1 MVAAYQQGYQL
12 AFLGTFHDQRLD
24 GLLDGQIEL
33 GHQFLNGSGI
43 GGIHRLHGGN
53 RGRALDGRGQR
64 LRQFHIGGVVGA
76 IGESD
81 VVLAGLGQHME
92 LMAGGAADGAG
103 IGFHRAIIQTKAI
116 KDGAVGAVHDLVG
129 VCQGIHIG
137 VERVSIFHDEFP
149 RAHDAEARANLVTE
163 FGLDLVK
170 IGRQLFVAVQL
181 ITHHVG
187 DHFLM
192 GWPQAERIVVAIGN
206 AQQFRA
212 IGRRPAGFFPQFHGL
227 HHRHQHFLRASP
239 VHFLTDYLLNLAQ
252 HPQPGWQ
259 PGVKAGGQFADHAGT
274 QHQLVAGHNGVRR
287 GFFNG
292 SKQILGGAHRGSSAD
307 VTGKG

>member
-1 MVAAYQQGYQL
+1 MAL
-12 AFLGTFHDQRLD
+12 FGTFHDQCLD
-24 GLLDGQIEL
+24 GLLDGQVEL
-33 GHQFLNGSGI
+33 GHQLLNGSGI
-43 GGIHRLHGGN
+43 GGIHLFHGGAG
-53 RGRALDGRGQR
+53 RRALDGRGQR

-76 IGESD
+76 IGKGD
-81 VVLAGLGQHME
+81 IILTGLSQNME
-92 LMAGGAADGAG
+92 FVAGGAADGAG
-103 IGFHRAIIQTKAI
+103 IGFHRAIIQAQAI
-116 KDGAVGAVHDLVG
+116 KDRTVGPVHDLVG
-129 VCQGIHIG
+129 VCQGIHVGMEGIG
-137 VERVSIFHDEFP
+137 ILHDEFP
-149 RAHDAEARANLVTE
+149 RAHDAETWANFVTE
-163 FGLDLVK
+163 LGLDLVK

-227 HHRHQHFLRASP
+227 HHRHQHFLRAGP
-239 VHFLTDYLLNLAQ
+239 VHFLTNYLLHLAQ